1 MISKKYKLLLLVH
14 GFLFVS
20 FLLFPFVLFFR
31 CSHSCLH
38 VCLSPGTLSGSHVL
52 VLVLVFV
59 TSRFILVV
67 PRSWCFPL
75 PNYLVCLYCLPLFFV
90 VSLAVCFPLTFCV
103 IYVLYFSWYFVLCFS
118 LITILVYFLVF
129 LRPTSG
135 SSCAGHSI
143 PDRTCCYIS

>member
-1 MISKKYKLLLLVH
+1 MV
-14 GFLFVS
+14 
-20 FLLFPFVLFFR
+20 
-31 CSHSCLH
+31 SCLLASSCFHLSSFFVAVTH
-38 VCLSPGTLSGSHVL
+38 VSMFACLLALSGSHVL

-59 TSRFILVV
+59 TSCFILVV

-103 IYVLYFSWYFVLCFS
+103 IYVLYFSWYFVLCFT
-118 LITILVYFLVF
+118 LITILVSFLVF
-129 LRPTSG
+129 LRPTFG

-143 PDRTCCYIS
+143 PDRTCCYIC